1 MRVLVV
7 QHDREDPAGVVGERV
22 AARGATLVPI
32 LPPAGDGFPEG
43 PEGFD
48 GLILMGGPQS
58 AADDAGHPYYGRLH
72 KMVRRFHDAGR
83 PILGICL
90 GSQIIA
96 RTFGKRV
103 YRNKETEIG
112 FCRVQLTE
120 AGQADPIFAGLGTE
134 IRPMQWHEDTFDL
147 PDEAVRLASNDM
159 ALNQAYRIGRSTYAV
174 QFHPEV
180 DRDMVRTWAKSAKA
194 DAALTRRL
202 ESEMHDHLAA
212 AEHLGRTIGERW
224 TDLIERHGQRSAA

>member
-1 MRVLVV
+1 MRILVV
-7 QHDREDPAGVVGERV
+7 QHDKEDPAGVVGERI
-22 AARGATLVPI
+22 AARGATLVPV
-32 LPPAGDGFPEG
+32 LPPAGESLPDG

-48 GLILMGGPQS
+48 GLILMGGPQC
-58 AADDAGHPYYGRLH
+58 AADDAGHPYFGRLH

-96 RTFGKRV
+96 RSFGKPV
-103 YRNKETEIG
+103 YRNKVTEIG
-112 FCRVQLTE
+112 FCPVELTE
-120 AGQADPIFAGLGTE
+120 AGQADPIFSGFGRAL
-134 IRPMQWHEDTFDL
+134 RPMQWHEDTFDL
-147 PDEAVRLASNDM
+147 PDEATRLATNEA

-180 DRDMVRTWAKSAKA
+180 DREMVRAWAKSAKA
-194 DAALTRRL
+194 DDALAGRL
-202 ESEMHDHLAA
+202 ESEMKDHLAA

-224 TDLIERHGQRSAA
+224 ADLIERHGQRSAA

>member
-1 MRVLVV
+1 MRILVI
-7 QHDREDPAGVVGERV
+7 QHDKDDPAGVVGEQV
-22 AARGATLVPI
+22 AARGATLVPV
-32 LPPAGDGFPEG
+32 LPPAGDAFPDG

-48 GLILMGGPQS
+48 GLILMGGPMC
-58 AADDAGHPYYGRLH
+58 AADDEGYPYYPRLH
-72 KMVRRFHDAGR
+72 RMVRRFHDAGR

-96 RTFGKRV
+96 RSFGKPV
-103 YRNKETEIG
+103 YRNKADEIG
-112 FCRVQLTE
+112 FCPVQLTD
-120 AGQADPIFAGLGTE
+120 AGQADPMFKGLGSE

-147 PDEAVRLASNDM
+147 PDEAVRLATNEM
-159 ALNQAYRIGRSTYAV
+159 ALNQAYRIGHSTYAV

-194 DAALTRRL
+194 DEALTERL
-202 ESEMHDHLAA
+202 ESEMKDHLAA
-212 AEHLGRTIGERW
+212 AEHLGRTIGDRW